1 MKYLIQLMYKHCFD
15 VIFLISIAYI
25 RFVIKKLTFLF
36 CLFALSQGFAQLPSS
51 IFLPTHSLSKGAVI
65 STSQGPG
72 SVFLNHA
79 GLTEINS
86 LSVSLSSEQR
96 FGLSELN
103 SINFSAAKRIDER
116 SVIAFGI
123 GSYGL
128 DDLKQQL
135 LMISYAR
142 SLSPN
147 FDLSVAFDLGRI
159 DAKEF
164 GNTNQFS
171 VEIGAQYNISKSINL
186 GLIVKNPVSSTIN
199 NSLNTGALIALG
211 AEFNLDK
218 KVSLYTDVLRTD
230 WDQWDLRSGLSYDLH
245 ERLQFNL
252 GFSTG
257 RNTVNFGFRINL
269 KDSFM
274 LDVAVSRHRTLGLT
288 PSVGLVYEK

>member
-1 MKYLIQLMYKHCFD
+1 MFFCF
-15 VIFLISIAYI
+15 IY
-25 RFVIKKLTFLF
+25 
-36 CLFALSQGFAQLPSS
+36 LSQGFAQLPSS
-51 IFLPTHSLSKGAVI
+51 LFLPSHSLSKGAIVA
-65 STSQGPG
+65 TSGGPG

-79 GLTEINS
+79 GLTEIHS
-86 LSVSLSSEQR
+86 FSVSLSSEQR

-103 SINFSAAKRIDER
+103 SINFSVAKRVDKS

-128 DDLKQQL
+128 DELKQQL
-135 LMISYAR
+135 LLVSYAR
-142 SLSPN
+142 SLSPD

-164 GNTNQFS
+164 GSTNQLS
-171 VEIGAQYNISKSINL
+171 VEIGAQYKINQGINL
-186 GLIVKNPVSSTIN
+186 GLIVKNPISSNIN
-199 NSLNTGALIALG
+199 ETLNTGSLIALG
-211 AEFNLDK
+211 AEFILDK
-218 KVSLYTDVLRTD
+218 KVSIYTDVLRTD

-269 KDSFM
+269 QNSIL
-274 LDVAVSRHRTLGLT
+274 LDVAVARHRTLGLT
-288 PSVGLVYEK
+288 PSLGLVYEK